1 MTIKNTLQSLAQA
14 GENRSKMGRLRE
26 VLPDIEAAK
35 NAGVSN
41 AKIVEA
47 LNAKHDLQLNV
58 KTFEMMLYRLRKE
71 SSERLSE
78 RRQVAEPVKT
88 QQPVSTASKPVE
100 APKKEPESVS
110 NNDEVEAYISPKK
123 RREQN
128 ANRFITNEDNPLLKR
143 NKD

>member
-14 GENRSKMGRLRE
+14 SDKRSKMGRLRE

-47 LNAKHDLQLNV
+47 LNAEHDLQLTV

-71 SSERLSE
+71 ASDSLSE
-78 RRQVAEPVKT
+78 RGQVSEPVNT
-88 QQPVSTASKPVE
+88 QGPVSTSSTAIETPKEKPSD
-100 APKKEPESVS
+100 EPEEPSKHTS
-110 NNDEVEAYISPKK
+110 LKNRGEAVADKYMSS
-123 RREQN
+123 
-128 ANRFITNEDNPLLKR
+128 NPLLKKLR
-143 NKD
+143 KDKE